1 MTLEEFQQLQEQ
13 SDEDDEDDEDGD
25 DGENGDE
32 KVPETEED
40 SENSMTEHDEEI
52 AEPEPPVE
60 TNRRSGRNKK
70 QSSASDVGEQ
80 ARKHVLKPVLE
91 KITLQQKKGVKGPK
105 GG

>member
-1 MTLEEFQQLQEQ
+1 MTLEEFERLQEL
-13 SDEDDEDDEDGD
+13 SDEDDEDGD

-40 SENSMTEHDEEI
+40 SENSTTERDQEI

-60 TNRRSGRNKK
+60 TNRRSGRNRK
-70 QSSASDVGEQ
+70 QSSASDVGQQ
-80 ARKHVLKPVLE
+80 ARKHVLKPVIE